1 MQADRPLWS
10 ENVSYPHPRRVIHS
24 YPQRMDPSFHSIPS
38 STAHVTQNTEKD
50 RKKAKRNK
58 KEDPPKRAF
67 LQESSEQNRCTTTS
81 S

>member
-1 MQADRPLWS
+1 MW
-10 ENVSYPHPRRVIHS
+10 VIHTLGV
-24 YPQRMDPSFHSIPS
+24 S
-38 STAHVTQNTEKD
+38 STLIHIATRFGTSQDITQRST
-50 RKKAKRNK
+50 AQRNK